1 MRLGR
6 LPRCDWR
13 KIATHHQAASED
25 PITHTL
31 KRVQPISGLERQP
44 ASRRPSQKGGQ
55 MQQEIRTADR
65 QHLRYKELDD
75 TEVSA
80 TPEQAVAG
88 ATDEAAHG

>member
-1 MRLGR
+1 
-6 LPRCDWR
+6 
-13 KIATHHQAASED
+13 
-25 PITHTL
+25 
-31 KRVQPISGLERQP
+31 
-44 ASRRPSQKGGQ
+44 